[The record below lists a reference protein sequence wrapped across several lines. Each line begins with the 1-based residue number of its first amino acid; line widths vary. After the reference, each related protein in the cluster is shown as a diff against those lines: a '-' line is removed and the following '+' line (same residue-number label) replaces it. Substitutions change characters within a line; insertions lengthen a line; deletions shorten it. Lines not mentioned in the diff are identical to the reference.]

1 MGTGGIRPFFD
12 PPQGERQMRPEAEH
26 RWDPPSRD
34 AEGMVE
40 IDLREQLRLL
50 QKRVWW
56 IVGAVGAT
64 LALAVLYLIVSP
76 RIYQATASII
86 IEPEAPR
93 VLGENTEI
101 VDFVGSDY
109 WSNKEFLET
118 QYKVISSRE
127 VLRRVVEKKGLD
139 RDLDFLGLA
148 KVRDPERRLELLERI
163 DPVEVLQ
170 DRMRVEPVKNSQL
183 TRIVVED
190 TDPERAADLANTIVE
205 AYVESNLDR
214 RLEGTRAA
222 SQWLADQMLDL
233 KTKLESS
240 ELALYTFRRDNDI
253 LSTSLEDRQNIVAN
267 RIAALSSSLTELMAR
282 RVQLEAA
289 LSEVER
295 VRKAHPDDEF
305 WALKLRRVAESP
317 MVADL
322 RKRYVEL
329 ENQLAAISERYLEK
343 HPERVA
349 LEERMQ
355 TLRRQLHRE
364 IENVLSGMRSEHREV
379 AETERQL
386 EQMIAGLKQEAFE
399 LNKKEID
406 QRRLQREQE
415 NNERLY
421 NLVLA
426 RLKDADLAVMLR
438 TNNVRLLDAAVPP
451 PSPVKPR
458 VPLVLALSMMLGLFG
473 GVGLVYLVEL
483 LDNTI
488 RDEEETEQ
496 LLQVPVVGM
505 LPALGFPKGSER
517 GPDRDLV
524 VHLNPNSPYAEAC
537 RTVRTNLLFMSA
549 GKPQRIVQF
558 TSPGPIEG
566 KSTSC
571 VNLAIAMA
579 QNGQRVLVI
588 DADLR
593 RPVVHRILGVSN
605 ERGLSTLL
613 ATDARW
619 EEVVQSTAIEGLSV
633 LPSGPIPPNPV
644 ELLHAEKFR
653 KLLEELSRHFDRI
666 LVDSPPVFAAAD
678 AAVISSLVDGVVF
691 VARYKKTTKEMAR
704 RTLRSLEDVNAPIL
718 GVLINAVD
726 LKSQEYS
733 YYTYKRYGGYGA
745 GAA

>member
-1 MGTGGIRPFFD
+1 
-12 PPQGERQMRPEAEH
+12 
-26 RWDPPSRD
+26 
-34 AEGMVE
+34 MVE

-64 LALAVLYLIVSP
+64 VALAVAYLAFTP
-76 RIYQATASII
+76 RIYAATASII
-86 IEPEAPR
+86 IEFQAPR
-93 VLGENTEI
+93 VLGDNTEV
-101 VDFVGSDY
+101 VDFAGSDY

-118 QYKVISSRE
+118 QYKVLSSRE
-127 VLRRVVEKKGLD
+127 VLRRVVEKRGLD
-139 RDLDFLGLA
+139 RDLEFLGLA
-148 KVRDPERRLELLERI
+148 SVRDPERRAELLEQSDAVRI
-163 DPVEVLQ
+163 LQ
-170 DRMRVEPVKNSQL
+170 KRMRVEPVKNSQL
-183 TRIVVED
+183 TQIVVED
-190 TDPERAADLANTIVE
+190 VDPERAADLANTIVE
-205 AYVESNLDR
+205 AYIESNLDR
-214 RLEGTRAA
+214 RQEGTKAA

-233 KTKLESS
+233 KSKLESS

-253 LSTSLEDRQNIVAN
+253 LSTSIEDRQNIVSE
-267 RIAALSSSLTELMAR
+267 RINALSHSLTELMAR

-295 VRKAHPDDEF
+295 LRKSHQQDEF
-305 WALKLRRVAESP
+305 WALKLRRVAERP
-317 MVADL
+317 MIAEL

-329 ENQLAAISERYLEK
+329 ENQLAGMAERYLEK

-349 LEERMQ
+349 LDERMS
-355 TLRRQLHRE
+355 TLRRQLHEE
-364 IENVLSGMRSEHREV
+364 IENALDGMRSEHREV
-379 AETERQL
+379 VETERQL

-438 TNNVRLLDAAVPP
+438 SNNVRLLDAAVPP
-451 PSPVKPR
+451 LDPIKPR
-458 VPLVLALSMMLGLFG
+458 IPLVLALSLMLGLFG

-488 RDEEETEQ
+488 KDEEETER
-496 LLQVPVVGM
+496 LLQIPVLGM
-505 LPALGFPKGSER
+505 LPALSIDKGEYRS
-517 GPDRDLV
+517 PDRDLQV
-524 VHLNPNSPYAEAC
+524 ARSPNSAYAEAC

-549 GKPQRIVQF
+549 DKPQHILQF
-558 TSPGPIEG
+558 TSPGPGEG
-566 KSTSC
+566 KSSSC
-571 VNLAIAMA
+571 MNLAIAIA

-593 RPVVHRILGVSN
+593 QPAVHRMTQVPN

-613 ATDARW
+613 ATGSRW
-619 EEVVQSTAIEGLSV
+619 EDAVQETEVPGLSV
-633 LPSGPIPPNPV
+633 IPSGPIPPNPV
-644 ELLHAEKFR
+644 ELLHAERFKA
-653 KLLEELSRHFDRI
+653 LLEELSRHFDRI
-666 LVDSPPVFAAAD
+666 LIDSPPVIAAAD
-678 AAVISSLVDGVVF
+678 AAVISSLADGVVF
-691 VARYKKTTKEMAR
+691 VTRFKKTTKELAR
-704 RTLRSLEDVNAPIL
+704 RTLRSLEDVNAPLL

-733 YYTYKRYGGYGA
+733 YYAYKRYGYGH
-745 GAA
+745 GAKSA